1 MQEGTYEDMET
12 LWPDGGLAVRAYE
25 RKLGEGKLT
34 LTDQSLIFEP
44 KSGASLGFDFANLR
58 LIRLL
63 DVLNV
68 EVAFSV
74 QGDIRSALFR
84 VVCTFTDGTERES
97 LPAEDDSYRMSLFR
111 AITGGVLAR
120 FLGDHVKAREEGLT
134 RMTDEKFES
143 RVKDLERNI
152 AIFPDKKQYEED
164 VWWDDDL
171 KKQSLEAAESEP
183 KIWDDPYRDK
193 LFYTGTNP
201 SMTVDN
207 AFEKLDILQ
216 EDWING
222 RLSAL
227 QRAKC
232 VAMDYK
238 IEMRQFEMGYEDT
251 KGGPDTWK
259 AAADKLVQ
267 FEERAGLDLLH
278 FV

>member
-1 MQEGTYEDMET
+1 MQEGAFEEMET
-12 LWPDGGLAVRAYE
+12 LWPDGGFAVRAFE

-34 LTDQSLIFEP
+34 LTDQSLIFES

-74 QGDIRSALFR
+74 QGDIRSAQFR

-97 LPAEDDSYRMSLFR
+97 LPMEDDSYRMSLFR
-111 AITGGVLAR
+111 AITGGVLVR
-120 FLGDHVKAREEGLT
+120 FLGDHAKAREEGLT

-143 RVKDLERNI
+143 RVKDLERNL

-164 VWWDDDL
+164 AWSNDDL
-171 KKQSLEAAESEP
+171 KKRSLEAAESEP
-183 KIWDDPYRDK
+183 KIWDDPYRNK

-216 EDWING
+216 EDWVNG

-238 IEMRQFEMGYEDT
+238 IEMRQFEMGYEDK

-259 AAADKLVQ
+259 AAAEKLVK
-267 FEERAGLDLLH
+267 FEERAGLDLLQ